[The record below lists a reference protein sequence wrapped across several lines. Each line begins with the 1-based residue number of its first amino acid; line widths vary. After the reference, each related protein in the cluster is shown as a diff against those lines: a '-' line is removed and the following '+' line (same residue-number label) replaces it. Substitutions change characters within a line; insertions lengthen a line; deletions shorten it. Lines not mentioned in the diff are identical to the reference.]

1 MAEFAYN
8 NKVHTGTK
16 MLPFQANNRQD
27 PRIGFELRKK
37 GGMKRQKSL

>member
-1 MAEFAYN
+1 MAEFAYK

-27 PRIGFELRKK
+27 PRIGFELKKK